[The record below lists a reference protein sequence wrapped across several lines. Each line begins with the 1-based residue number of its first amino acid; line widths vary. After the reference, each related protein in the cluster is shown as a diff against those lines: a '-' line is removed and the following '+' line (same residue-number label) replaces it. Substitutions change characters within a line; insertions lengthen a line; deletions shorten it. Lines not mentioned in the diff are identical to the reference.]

1 MSHLIMIDE
10 QAIKECVES
19 NIFQSMHFEAGV
31 RLAKALGGD
40 RTIALI
46 SPRLKPHW
54 AKDVLYLLHS
64 RTETGYL
71 LIDSCVFTDLPH
83 TTNRDPGLTERLLV
97 FQRVCRFALKL
108 WNRLGFSGPT
118 EMWLGNKE
126 CGVVFP
132 FPKSKSTGFR
142 VTLKR
147 GFDVPRIKTRHGNR
161 ILFAFAAGTTEAK
174 DSAAQLTAYKRAF
187 EELSTVRQSIDVQ
200 IRNIEDTPG
209 DQGYHPLVLN
219 EAQRSPIHFQSYDK
233 WLSRLTSEQT
243 KFVTSE
249 SRLPQRVEGPAG
261 TGKTLCLMLRAYFLC
276 QTAEGDGRECRVL
289 FIAHSEATRN
299 AIEII
304 LSSLNEKSY
313 IRGRDDYAQSIE
325 LFTLQE
331 WCGKLLGTKDVSNTQ
346 YLDQDALHAKELRN
360 GFLIDILTDCKAN
373 EPTAF
378 AYLSDQCREFFESEN
393 LEYVAELLQHE
404 IGVMIKGRASENMEA
419 YIGLPQL
426 AYGLPAQVD
435 NDRRFVF
442 SLYKRYQKVLNEY
455 GAFDTDDIVLTAL
468 GSLDTPIWRR
478 RRSTEGYDAVIIDET
493 HLFNLNELSVFHF
506 LVQDPQTPQ
515 IIFSI
520 DRSQAP
526 GERGITTK
534 MVKEILAGAAG
545 EESETRTKVIFRCA
559 PDIVKLAE
567 AITAAGATL
576 FTTFENPLL
585 DVFPVLLAT
594 DEAGAE
600 PPVYWECA
608 NDDEMCAF
616 AVQRASELCR
626 DLKCPES
633 DIVIIAMTENLLPA
647 MRNALRSGNRK
658 VVEILRRGDLETVQR
673 GQKEGAVFLSHPDY
687 VGGLEFKAV
696 LMVGVDEGRVPPTEG
711 TIKEE
716 SRHFL
721 EFKACNRLY
730 VAISRA
736 RLRVELFMSKERGRS
751 KLLEHAVHNDA
762 IHPLPSKL
770 ARS

>member
-1 MSHLIMIDE
+1 MIMIDE
-10 QAIKECVES
+10 QAIKECIES
-19 NIFQSMHFEAGV
+19 NIFQSPHFEAGA

-40 RTIALI
+40 KTIPLI
-46 SPRLKPHW
+46 SPRLTPHW
-54 AKDVLYLLHS
+54 AKDVLFLLHS
-64 RTETGYL
+64 RKETGYL
-71 LIDSCVFTDLPH
+71 FFDSCVFSDIPH
-83 TTNRDPGLTERLLV
+83 TTSKDPGLTDRLIV
-97 FQRVCRFALKL
+97 FQRVCRFAIKL
-108 WNRLGFSGPT
+108 WNHFALSGPA
-118 EMWLGNKE
+118 EQWLSNGE

-147 GFDVPRIKTRHGNR
+147 GFDIPRIKTRHGTR
-161 ILFAFAAGTTEAK
+161 ILFAFASGIVEAQPTA
-174 DSAAQLTAYKRAF
+174 DQQTAYKRAF
-187 EELSTVRQSIDVQ
+187 EELGTVRLSIDVQ
-200 IRNIEDTPG
+200 IKNIEETPG
-209 DQGYHPLVLN
+209 DQGYHPLVLS
-219 EAQRSPIHFQSYDK
+219 EAQRSPIRFQSYEK

-243 KFVTSE
+243 KFVTSQ

-276 QTAEGDGRECRVL
+276 QECEKASKEFRVL
-289 FIAHSEATRN
+289 FVAHSEATRN
-299 AIEII
+299 AIEIM
-304 LSSLNEKSY
+304 LSALNEKSY
-313 IRGRDDYAQSIE
+313 IRNRDDFAQSIE

-331 WCGKLLGTKDVSNTQ
+331 WCGKLLGTKDVSNAQ
-346 YLDQDALHAKELRN
+346 YLDQDALQAKELRK
-360 GFLIDILTDCKAN
+360 GFIKDILTECKTN
-373 EPTAF
+373 EPEAF
-378 AYLSDQCREFFESEN
+378 AYLSEKCREFFQREN
-393 LEYVAELLQHE
+393 IDYVAEILQHE
-404 IGVMIKGRASENMEA
+404 IGVMIKGRASENLDA

-426 AYGLPAQVD
+426 AYGLPTQIE

-442 SLYKRYQKVLNEY
+442 SLYNRYQKVLNEY

-478 RRSTEGYDAVIIDET
+478 RRATEGYDAVIIDET

-506 LVQDPQTPQ
+506 LVRARQTPQ

-534 MVKEILAGAAG
+534 MVKEILAGTAG
-545 EESETRTKVIFRCA
+545 DEVETKTKVIFRCA
-559 PDIVKLAE
+559 PEIVKLAE

-600 PPVYWECA
+600 VPVYWECA
-608 NDDEMCAF
+608 NDAEMCTL
-616 AVQRASELCR
+616 AVQRSSQLCR

-633 DIVIIAMTENLLPA
+633 DVVVIAMTENLLSP
-647 MRNALRSGNRK
+647 MRNALQGGNRK
-658 VVEILRRGDLETVQR
+658 FIEILRRGDLETLRR

-696 LMVGVDEGRVPPTEG
+696 LIVGVDEGRVPPTEG
-711 TIKEE
+711 TVTEE

-736 RLRVELFMSKERGRS
+736 RLRVELLMSKERGRS
-751 KLLEHAVHNDA
+751 KLLEHAVHVEA
-762 IHPLPSKL
+762 IRPLQPNV
-770 ARS
+770 

>member
-1 MSHLIMIDE
+1 MSHMIMIDE

-19 NIFQSMHFEAGV
+19 NIFQSMHFEAGA
-31 RLAKALGGD
+31 RLAHALSGD
-40 RTIALI
+40 KSIELI
-46 SPRLKPHW
+46 SLRLKPHW
-54 AKDVLYLLHS
+54 AKDILFLLHS

-71 LIDSCVFTDLPH
+71 LFDSCVFSNIPH
-83 TTNRDPGLTERLLV
+83 VTNRDAGLADALLV
-97 FQRVCRFALKL
+97 FQRVCRFAIKL
-108 WNRLGFSGPT
+108 WNHLKLSGPS
-118 EMWLGNKE
+118 EMWLSKGE

-142 VTLKR
+142 VTLNR
-147 GFDVPRIKTRHGNR
+147 GFDNPRIKTRHGSR
-161 ILFAFAAGTTEAK
+161 ILFAFASGTTEAHPTS
-174 DSAAQLTAYKRAF
+174 DQQAAYKRAF
-187 EELSTVRQSIDVQ
+187 EELSAVRQSVDVQ
-200 IRNIEDTPG
+200 IKNIEETPE
-209 DQGYHPLVLN
+209 DQGYHPLILS
-219 EAQRSPIHFQSYDK
+219 EAQRSPIRFQSYEK
-233 WLSRLTSEQT
+233 WLSRLTTEQT
-243 KFVTSE
+243 KFVTSQ

-276 QTAEGDGRECRVL
+276 HEAEKAGEECRVL

-299 AIEII
+299 AIEIM
-304 LSSLNEKSY
+304 LSALNEKSY
-313 IRGRDDYAQSIE
+313 VRSRTDFAQSIE

-331 WCGKLLGTKDVSNTQ
+331 WCGNLLGTKEVSTAQ
-346 YLDQDALHAKELRN
+346 YLDQDALQAKELRK
-360 GFLIDILTDCKAN
+360 GFIKDSVTEFRAS
-373 EPTAF
+373 EPAAF
-378 AYLSDQCREFFESEN
+378 TYLSDVCREFFEREN
-393 LEYVAELLQHE
+393 IEYIAEILQHE
-404 IGVMIKGRASENMEA
+404 IGVMIKGRASENLES

-426 AYGLPAQVD
+426 AYGLPVQVE

-506 LVQDPQTPQ
+506 LVRDPQTPQ
-515 IIFSI
+515 IVFSI

-534 MVKEILAGAAG
+534 MVKEILAGTAG
-545 EESETRTKVIFRCA
+545 EEEETKTKVVFRCG

-567 AITAAGATL
+567 AVTSAGATL

-600 PPVYWECA
+600 VPVYWECA
-608 NDDEMCAF
+608 NDAEMCAL
-616 AVQRASELCR
+616 AVHRVSQLCK

-633 DIVIIAMTENLLPA
+633 DVVIIAMTERLLSP
-647 MRNALRSGNRK
+647 MRDSLRASNRK
-658 VVEILRRGDLETVQR
+658 FIEILRRGDLETVQQ
-673 GQKEGAVFLSHPDY
+673 GQKAGAVFLSHPDY

-696 LMVGVDEGRVPPTEG
+696 LIVGVDEGRVPPTEG
-711 TIKEE
+711 TVKEE

-751 KLLEHAVHNDA
+751 KLLEHAIHIDA
-762 IHPLPSKL
+762 IHPVHPESP
-770 ARS
+770 